1 MRVSKSRGDWRLF
14 VWIGLGISVVIA
26 LTVVFLPSRTIHR
39 APSPEGGAGSDSF
52 SKVGVFAAKNKPKA
66 HDFSLVEL
74 TSGKPVSIKDFR
86 GKVIFLN
93 FWATWCPPCQFE
105 MPAMEELY
113 RAYQDEGLVILAV
126 SQDLTGPEAPRA
138 FIKEKDLT
146 YPAAVDEGL
155 QVSQLYGVRGLPYSV
170 FIDREGRVIGA
181 AHGARE
187 WFGGE
192 AKEFIEELLG
202 EGEEALN
209 EG

>member
-1 MRVSKSRGDWRLF
+1 MRDSKSRGDWRLF
-14 VWIGLGISVVIA
+14 VGIGLGISLVVVLA
-26 LTVVFLPSRTIHR
+26 VVFLPNRTLHR
-39 APSPEGGAGSDSF
+39 APSPEADSRSDSF

-74 TSGKPVSIKDFR
+74 TSGKPVSIRDFR

-93 FWATWCPPCQFE
+93 FWATWCPPCKFE
-105 MPAMEELY
+105 MPAMEKLY
-113 RAYQDEGLVILAV
+113 QAYRERGLEIFAV
-126 SQDLTGPEAPRA
+126 SQDLTGPEAPRE
-138 FIKEKDLT
+138 FIREMGLT

-187 WFGGE
+187 WFGEE

-202 EGEEALN
+202 EGEEVLN